1 MSAPAWPSKVRQKT
15 DELCSPARTRTA
27 GSTWIGVILRRLGN
41 GMADES
47 KTGILGHLPPLP
59 RAALNN
65 SVIAMEQ
72 AYRQRKGLPLLS
84 DADIEALKAGQPMP
98 WEVGDGGSPTAPAS
112 APATPAA
119 APVTPLAPPAFAP
132 TAAASSAGS
141 ISPDVAKWVAEGKK
155 WSKSAIAAE
164 QARRSRKGLPALNDA
179 EASALLGEPV
189 EASAPPAVAAASPA
203 VAVAPAAP
211 SGPISTEVAKWVAE
225 GKKWSKSSIAAE
237 QARRGRKG
245 LPALTDAEMTALL
258 GEPAAA
264 TAPAAV
270 AAPAAKPGAAAPRP
284 AAGPPSAAATVSR
297 GGESS
302 TYVGTPA
309 VGTSRAAASAG
320 VASVG
325 PEDNEI
331 NQSRRRFAWAAFAA
345 FMTAWFIAFFR
356 FFLPRTLFEPATS
369 FKIGYPADYGLGVDT
384 KFQQKYRIWV
394 DRTPDRIFV
403 IYARCTH
410 LGCTPDWKPA
420 ENKFKCPCHGS
431 GYDSEGVN
439 FEGPAPRPMD
449 RARLEVAPD
458 GQILVDVSKLYQ
470 WPKGQPSQFNDPGAF
485 LPT

>member
-1 MSAPAWPSKVRQKT
+1 
-15 DELCSPARTRTA
+15 
-27 GSTWIGVILRRLGN
+27 
-41 GMADES
+41 MADES

-59 RAALNN
+59 RPALNN
-65 SVIAMEQ
+65 SVIGMEQ

-84 DADIEALKAGQPMP
+84 DADIEALKAGQPMS
-98 WEVGDGGSPTAPAS
+98 WEEGGVPAPSAPAS
-112 APATPAA
+112 PPPAQVAAPAA
-119 APVTPLAPPAFAP
+119 AAPAAP
-132 TAAASSAGS
+132 AAAAGG
-141 ISPDVAKWVAEGKK
+141 ISEEVAKWVAQGNK
-155 WSKSAIAAE
+155 WSKSTIAAE
-164 QARRSRKGLPALNDA
+164 QARRGRKGLPPLNNA
-179 EASALLGEPV
+179 EMSALLGEPV
-189 EASAPPAVAAASPA
+189 EASAPAAAAPTPA
-203 VAVAPAAP
+203 AAAPAAKAP
-211 SGPISTEVAKWVAE
+211 GGPISAEVAKWVAE
-225 GKKWSKSSIAAE
+225 GKKWSKSTIAAE
-237 QARRGRKG
+237 QARRGRKS
-245 LPALTDAEMTALL
+245 LPALTDAEVAALL

-264 TAPAAV
+264 EAPPAAAV
-270 AAPAAKPGAAAPRP
+270 AAPVARPAAAARP
-284 AAGPPSAAATVSR
+284 AAGPPSAAATVAR
-297 GGESS
+297 GGESN

-325 PEDNEI
+325 PEDNDI
-331 NQSRRRFAWAAFAA
+331 NRGRRSFAWAAFAA

-369 FKIGYPADYGLGVDT
+369 FKIGYPADFGLGVDT
-384 KFQQKYRIWV
+384 KFQQKFRIWV

-431 GYDSEGVN
+431 GYDSEGIN

-449 RARLEVAPD
+449 RAKVEIAPD

-470 WPKGQPSQFNDPGAF
+470 WPKGQPTHFNDPGAF

>member
-1 MSAPAWPSKVRQKT
+1 
-15 DELCSPARTRTA
+15 
-27 GSTWIGVILRRLGN
+27 
-41 GMADES
+41 MADES

-59 RAALNN
+59 RPALNN
-65 SVIAMEQ
+65 SVIGMEQ
-72 AYRQRKGLPLLS
+72 AYRQRKGLQLLT

-98 WEVGDGGSPTAPAS
+98 WEVGGVAPPAAS
-112 APATPAA
+112 APAATVASPAASAPAA
-119 APVTPLAPPAFAP
+119 APP
-132 TAAASSAGS
+132 AAATGA
-141 ISPDVAKWVAEGKK
+141 ISEEVAKWVAQGNK
-155 WSKSAIAAE
+155 WSKSTIAAE
-164 QARRSRKGLPALNDA
+164 QARRGRKGLPALNNA
-179 EASALLGEPV
+179 EMSALLGEPV
-189 EASAPPAVAAASPA
+189 EASAPVAAAAASAP
-203 VAVAPAAP
+203 APAAP
-211 SGPISTEVAKWVAE
+211 AAKAASGPISAEVAKWVAE
-225 GKKWSKSSIAAE
+225 GKKWSKSTIAAE

-245 LPALTDAEMTALL
+245 LPALTDSEISALL
-258 GEPAAA
+258 GEPAEAP
-264 TAPAAV
+264 APAATPV
-270 AAPAAKPGAAAPRP
+270 AAAVAKPAAAAARP
-284 AAGPPSAAATVSR
+284 AAGPPSAAATVAR
-297 GGESS
+297 GGESN

-325 PEDNEI
+325 PDDSEI
-331 NQSRRRFAWAAFAA
+331 NQGRRRFAWAAFAA

-369 FKIGYPADYGLGVDT
+369 FKIGYPADFGLGVDT

-449 RARLEVAPD
+449 RANVSIAPD

-470 WPKGQPSQFNDPGAF
+470 WPKGQPSAFNDPGAF

>member
-1 MSAPAWPSKVRQKT
+1 MGSWR
-15 DELCSPARTRTA
+15 RRTA
-27 GSTWIGVILRRLGN
+27 RSERACHQLSQAPRRRLQR
-41 GMADES
+41 
-47 KTGILGHLPPLP
+47 HLLP
-59 RAALNN
+59 R
-65 SVIAMEQ
+65 
-72 AYRQRKGLPLLS
+72 RQ
-84 DADIEALKAGQPMP
+84 EA
-98 WEVGDGGSPTAPAS
+98 
-112 APATPAA
+112 
-119 APVTPLAPPAFAP
+119 
-132 TAAASSAGS
+132 
-141 ISPDVAKWVAEGKK
+141 ISEEVAKWIAQGNK
-155 WSKSAIAAE
+155 WSKSTIAAE
-164 QARRSRKGLPALNDA
+164 QARRGRKGLPALNNA
-179 EASALLGEPV
+179 EMSALLGEPV
-189 EASAPPAVAAASPA
+189 EASAPAAAAAAPTPA
-203 VAVAPAAP
+203 AAAPAARAP
-211 SGPISTEVAKWVAE
+211 SGPISAEVAKWVAE
-225 GKKWSKSSIAAE
+225 GKKWSKSTIAAE

-245 LPALTDAEMTALL
+245 LPALTDSEVAALL
-258 GEPAAA
+258 GEPAE
-264 TAPAAV
+264 APAAAAPV
-270 AAPAAKPGAAAPRP
+270 AAAAAKPAAAARP

-325 PEDNEI
+325 PDDNEI
-331 NQSRRRFAWAAFAA
+331 NQGRRRFAWAAFAA

-369 FKIGYPADYGLGVDT
+369 FKIGYPADFGLGVDT

-449 RARLEVAPD
+449 RANVQIAPD

-470 WPKGQPSQFNDPGAF
+470 WPKGQPSAFNDPGAY

>member
-1 MSAPAWPSKVRQKT
+1 
-15 DELCSPARTRTA
+15 
-27 GSTWIGVILRRLGN
+27 
-41 GMADES
+41 MADES

-59 RAALNN
+59 RPALNN
-65 SVIAMEQ
+65 SVIGMEQ
-72 AYRQRKGLPLLS
+72 AYRQRKGLQLLT

-98 WEVGDGGSPTAPAS
+98 WEVGGVAPPAAAS
-112 APATPAA
+112 APATPAGA
-119 APVTPLAPPAFAP
+119 
-132 TAAASSAGS
+132 
-141 ISPDVAKWVAEGKK
+141 
-155 WSKSAIAAE
+155 
-164 QARRSRKGLPALNDA
+164 
-179 EASALLGEPV
+179 
-189 EASAPPAVAAASPA
+189 
-203 VAVAPAAP
+203 APAAP
-211 SGPISTEVAKWVAE
+211 ASTPPAAGAISEEVAKWVAQ
-225 GKKWSKSSIAAE
+225 GNKWSKSTIAAE

-245 LPALTDAEMTALL
+245 LPALNNAEMSALLGEPVEASAPAAAAPAPTPAAVAPAAKAPSGPISAEVAKWVAEGKKWSKSTIAAEQARRGRKSLPALTDAEVAALL

-264 TAPAAV
+264 EAPAAAPV
-270 AAPAAKPGAAAPRP
+270 AAAVARP
-284 AAGPPSAAATVSR
+284 AAAARPATGPPSAAATVSR
-297 GGESS
+297 GGKSS
-302 TYVGTPA
+302 PYVGTPA

-325 PEDNEI
+325 PDDSEI
-331 NQSRRRFAWAAFAA
+331 NQGRRRFAWAAFAA

-369 FKIGYPADYGLGVDT
+369 FKIGYPADFGLGVDT

-449 RARLEVAPD
+449 RANVQIAPD

-470 WPKGQPSQFNDPGAF
+470 WPKGQPSAFNDPGAF

>member
-1 MSAPAWPSKVRQKT
+1 
-15 DELCSPARTRTA
+15 
-27 GSTWIGVILRRLGN
+27 
-41 GMADES
+41 MADES
-47 KTGILGHLPPLP
+47 KTGILGRLPPLP

-65 SVIAMEQ
+65 SVIGMEQ
-72 AYRQRKGLPLLS
+72 AYRQRKGLPLLT

-98 WEVGDGGSPTAPAS
+98 WEVGGVPAAPAPAS
-112 APATPAA
+112 APPAA
-119 APVTPLAPPAFAP
+119 APAARSPVAP
-132 TAAASSAGS
+132 AAAAGT
-141 ISPDVAKWVAEGKK
+141 ISEEVAKWVAQGNK
-155 WSKSAIAAE
+155 WSKSTIAAE
-164 QARRSRKGLPALNDA
+164 QARRGRKGLPPLNTA
-179 EASALLGEPV
+179 EMSALLGEPV
-189 EASAPPAVAAASPA
+189 EASAPASAAAAPVPA
-203 VAVAPAAP
+203 APAAKAA
-211 SGPISTEVAKWVAE
+211 SGPISAEVAKWVAE
-225 GKKWSKSSIAAE
+225 GKKWSKSTIAAE

-245 LPALTDAEMTALL
+245 LPALTDSEVAALL

-264 TAPAAV
+264 EAPAAAPV
-270 AAPAAKPGAAAPRP
+270 TAAVAKPAAAAPRA
-284 AAGPPSAAATVSR
+284 AAGPPSAAATVGR
-297 GGESS
+297 GEGSN

-309 VGTSRAAASAG
+309 VGTSRAAAAAG

-325 PEDNEI
+325 PEDNDI

-369 FKIGYPADYGLGVDT
+369 FKIGYPADFGLGVDT

-449 RARLEVAPD
+449 RANVSIAPD

-470 WPKGQPSQFNDPGAF
+470 WPKGQPSAFNDPGAY